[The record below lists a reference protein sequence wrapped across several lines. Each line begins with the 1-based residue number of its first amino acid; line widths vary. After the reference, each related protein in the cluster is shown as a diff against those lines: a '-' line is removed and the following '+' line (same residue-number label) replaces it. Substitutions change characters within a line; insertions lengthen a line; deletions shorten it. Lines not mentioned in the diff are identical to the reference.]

1 MYWVPFC
8 FVYFLFSKMF
18 LMYFMLFIY
27 ILITCK
33 EVMGSTLNGLMLP
46 VKFNTFLILSLHN
59 LCNCCPIIK
68 LVALLLYLISC
79 LKSSLSFLSQL
90 WNRFQVPVPKNFKY
104 RVTVYVIGKLWS
116 VFFSAT
122 IWFVVYGCSLGIYS
136 NCSHLRIEVQLLTY
150 MHCVR
155 EKWM

>member
-1 MYWVPFC
+1 MGTLLLCVF
-8 FVYFLFSKMF
+8 FVFKNVLDVFYAL
-18 LMYFMLFIY
+18 Y
-27 ILITCK
+27 IFLITCK